1 MRRRDFIRFLGSG
14 AATWPLVAHA
24 EQPTMPVIGSLYG
37 VSAAEWVGPMSGFR
51 RGLGEAGFA
60 EGQNVSIEYRW
71 AEGQYD
77 RMPAMAADLVSRKV
91 AVILVGG
98 NLDGVRATMAA
109 TQTIPIVFTTASDP
123 VATGLVASLS
133 HPGGNVTGVTVFAAE
148 LGAKRLELLHELL
161 STARKIVLLV
171 NPRVALAS
179 QEDIQNADAAAR
191 RLGLKILVLE
201 ATSDDEIEKAFANAA
216 QQAHAIQ
223 LGTDAFFDSHREQVA
238 ALGLRYAVP
247 TMALTRRAVA
257 AGSLMSYGSNQA
269 DVYRQAGIYV
279 GRILKGEKPV
289 DLPVLQPSK
298 FELVI
303 NMKTAKALGITVPPS
318 LLAQADEVIE

>member
-1 MRRRDFIRFLGSG
+1 MRRRDFITFLGSG
-14 AATWPLVAHA
+14 AAIWPLVAHA
-24 EQPTMPVIGSLYG
+24 QQPTMPVIGSLYG
-37 VSAAEWVGPMSGFR
+37 VSAPEWVGPMSGFL

-71 AEGQYD
+71 AEGQFD
-77 RMPAMAADLVSRKV
+77 RMPAMAADLISRKV

-109 TQTIPIVFTTASDP
+109 TQTVPIVFTTASDP

-161 STARKIVLLV
+161 PRARKIVLLV
-171 NPRVALAS
+171 NPRVASTS
-179 QEDIQNADAAAR
+179 QEDVQNADTAAH
-191 RLGLKILVLE
+191 RLGLKIIVLK
-201 ATSDDEIEKAFANAA
+201 AASADEIERAFAIAA
-216 QQAHAIQ
+216 QQTNAVQ
-223 LGTDAFFDSHREQVA
+223 LGTDAFFDSQREQVA
-238 ALGLRYAVP
+238 ALGLRYGVP

-279 GRILKGEKPV
+279 GRILKGEKPA

-303 NMKTAKALGITVPPS
+303 NMKTAKVLGINVPPS
-318 LLAQADEVIE
+318 LFAQADEVIE